1 MDKINE
7 AGCHK
12 VRQMADGRDGKIVL
26 MVVENDGKSTDAQG
40 NLTDPV
46 DLLRCGFF
54 CGCNNVVGI
63 LQKMV
68 RRALI
73 AGLFRTRHRMAADK
87 HILVTQ
93 TFHRLMDVCLRASDI
108 SDQRTRFQKRAY
120 LFEVYRVVFYRGAEK
135 NNVTCGECL
144 IDPVKDNIDGPVR
157 FCLLKL

>member
-54 CGCNNVVGI
+54 CRCNNVVGI

-68 RRALI
+68 RSCL
-73 AGLFRTRHRMAADK
+73 LYTSDAADE
-87 HILVTQ
+87 L
-93 TFHRLMDVCLRASDI
+93 
-108 SDQRTRFQKRAY
+108 
-120 LFEVYRVVFYRGAEK
+120 
-135 NNVTCGECL
+135 
-144 IDPVKDNIDGPVR
+144 
-157 FCLLKL
+157 